1 MEHLNPHGNFSVSG
15 SIADAKI
22 LSRSGYTTLAV
33 IMGVFS
39 ILGIVLNIL
48 VIVVTVRHKQL
59 RQPLSYAL
67 VSLAVCD
74 LGCAVFG
81 GLPTTVTTAM
91 GYFSFGR
98 LGCILEGFAVAFF
111 GIASLCTIGV
121 ISVERYI
128 VVCYPMGAALF
139 QTRHAIAG
147 VVLSWVWSFVWNTP
161 PLFGWG
167 SFELE
172 GIKTSCAPNW
182 YSRDAGNISYIVI
195 YFLLCFA
202 LPFSIIAVS
211 YLRLLWTLRQVTK
224 RQVSEAG
231 STHRMEVQV
240 ARMVVAMVLAFLVT
254 WLPYASMAL
263 AVVIDP
269 TLKIDP
275 LIATIPVYFA
285 KSSTV
290 YNPIIYVFMNR
301 QFRTYAVPTIL
312 CGWNPCASEAQISE
326 VEATVTCAHKNQMDP

>member
-1 MEHLNPHGNFSVSG
+1 
-15 SIADAKI
+15 
-22 LSRSGYTTLAV
+22 
-33 IMGVFS
+33 MGVFS
-39 ILGIVLNIL
+39 ILGIVFNIL

-74 LGCAVFG
+74 LGCAVCG
-81 GLPTTVTTAM
+81 GLPTTMTTAM
-91 GYFSFGR
+91 GYFSLGR
-98 LGCILEGFAVAFF
+98 LGCTLEGFAVAFF
-111 GIASLCTIGV
+111 GIASLCTIAV
-121 ISVERYI
+121 ISVERCI
-128 VVCYPMGAALF
+128 VVCYPMGAVRF

-167 SFELE
+167 SYELD

-182 YSRDAGNISYIVI
+182 NSRDAGNMSYIVI
-195 YFLLCFA
+195 YFSLCFA
-202 LPFSIIAVS
+202 VPFSIITVS
-211 YLRLLWTLRQVTK
+211 YVRLLWTLRQVTK
-224 RQVSEAG
+224 SQVSETG
-231 STHRMEVQV
+231 RMHRVEVQV
-240 ARMVVAMVLAFLVT
+240 ARMVAAMVLAFLVT

-263 AVVIDP
+263 AVIFDS

-275 LIATIPVYFA
+275 LIAGIPVFFA

-301 QFRTYAVPTIL
+301 QFRSYAIPTIL
-312 CGWNPCASEAQISE
+312 CGWNPNAPEEDTSNAEPTVASSY
-326 VEATVTCAHKNQMDP
+326 NS